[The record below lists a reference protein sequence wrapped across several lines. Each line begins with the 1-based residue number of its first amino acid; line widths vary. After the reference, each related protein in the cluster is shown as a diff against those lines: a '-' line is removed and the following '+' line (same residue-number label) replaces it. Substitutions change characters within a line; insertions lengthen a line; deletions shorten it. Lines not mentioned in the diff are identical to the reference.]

1 MWSNRLIAVIGKG
14 TELFSLSYAWNELRR
29 RAGRTIVTA
38 IGLAAGVGLVMG
50 IIGVSQG
57 LSDAQ
62 TKALSPLGSV
72 GTSIIVT
79 RTVAPTLS
87 TATTTTTTFG
97 GFGGGGGGGGGTF
110 AGGGT
115 NGGGFFRGGGAA
127 SLNSKDSTA
136 LDNANSSI
144 ITDLAKLG
152 PAGTKFTHDFFVPG
166 TLITFPSK
174 AVSDVAKVKG
184 VTSAVG
190 ALSLDALHESGTVPK
205 ITASVKTGGQTI
217 SATVKPPVLTSKQQQ
232 TERSCIQSVIEKRFG
247 TGGTGSGGTGTGGS
261 PPTGGTGSP
270 GGGTTVPSGGFRF
283 IGSSSAINKC
293 LTPAQKAYQQNVV
306 VPEQTVNEVLNPP
319 TTNTKTST
327 YTVAGLNPSNTT
339 SGLVTKANLTK
350 GTWLSTNPTTAKS
363 QVLVT
368 TAYATQEGLKVGQTL
383 TINSVNYKIV
393 GLVNPTL
400 TGDVSDIYFSL
411 TNLQTLSS
419 NQSRVKE
426 VLVSVANAKDVSAVA
441 QAIKNE
447 LPGAT
452 VLTAKSLADQVTG
465 SLSNAKKLAN
475 DLGGALAVV
484 VLLAAFLIAGL
495 LTLSSVSKRVREIG
509 SLRAIGWSR
518 GRVVR
523 QIIAE
528 TLGIGVLGGIVGVG
542 IGVVICLIIGAVGP
556 ALSVTSTGLAVGA
569 SNASGLL
576 HQATSASVA
585 TTVHLTAP
593 IRWFTIVIAFVGALL
608 GGLIA
613 GAVGGWRAA
622 RMSPS
627 SALRDLG

>member
-1 MWSNRLIAVIGKG
+1 M
-14 TELFSLSYAWNELRR
+14 FSLSYAWNELHRR
-29 RAGRTIVTA
+29 LGRTLVTA

-72 GTSIIVT
+72 GTDIIVT

-97 GFGGGGGGGGGTF
+97 GFGGGSGGGGSF
-110 AGGGT
+110 AGGG
-115 NGGGFFRGGGAA
+115 GFFGGRGNAA
-127 SLNSKDSTA
+127 LNSSDTAA
-136 LDNANSSI
+136 LDAANSSV

-190 ALSLDALHESGTVPK
+190 ALSLDALHETGTVPK

-217 SATVKPPVLTSKQQQ
+217 SASVKPPVLTAAQQAAERTCIEGLINKQVGS
-232 TERSCIQSVIEKRFG
+232 TTTTIAG
-247 TGGTGSGGTGTGGS
+247 AAPGGPTSGGGF
-261 PPTGGTGSP
+261 
-270 GGGTTVPSGGFRF
+270 GGGGGFRF
-283 IGSSSAINKC
+283 GAGASSAFAKC

-327 YTVAGLNPSNTT
+327 YTVAGVNPSNTT
-339 SGLVTKANLTK
+339 SGLVTKAQLVK
-350 GTWLSTNPTTAKS
+350 GTWLSTTPSTAAT

-368 TAYATQEGLKVGQTL
+368 TAYASQEGLKLDQTL
-383 TINSVNYKIV
+383 SINSVKYKIV

-411 TNLQTLSS
+411 ANLQTLST
-419 NQSRVKE
+419 NQSRVNE
-426 VLVSVANAKDVSAVA
+426 VLVSVANAKDVNAVA
-441 QAIKNE
+441 KAIKKE

-452 VLTAKSLADQVTG
+452 VLTSKSLADQVTG
-465 SLSNAKKLAN
+465 SLSNARKLAN

-523 QIIAE
+523 QIMAE
-528 TLGIGVLGGIVGVG
+528 TIGIGVIGGVLGIG

-556 ALSVTSTGLAVGA
+556 ALSVSSTGLAVGA
-569 SNASGLL
+569 SSVSGLV
-576 HQATSASVA
+576 HQTTSATVA

-593 IRWFTIVIAFVGALL
+593 IRVFTIVIAFVGALL

-622 RMSPS
+622 RLSPS